1 MLRRMRR
8 HGSYWNEPEASVGI
22 VYIKSSCL
30 SRDTSTGYYAH
41 SNSSESTRA
50 FCHLVRLGAGIEPRS
65 FLGSRDHER
74 PALLKISQQR
84 AAGGCSSEVLERMPA
99 QNGAR

>member
-1 MLRRMRR
+1 MAAIRMNRKVLP
-8 HGSYWNEPEASVGI
+8 GSPI
-22 VYIKSSCL
+22 VVPFTGCLNRLLGPWCL
-30 SRDTSTGYYAH
+30 SRVYWCVLPPRGYPPW
-41 SNSSESTRA
+41 
-50 FCHLVRLGAGIEPRS
+50 RLGAGIEPKS
-65 FLGSRDHER
+65 FLGIRDHER

>member
-1 MLRRMRR
+1 MNRKLLP
-8 HGSYWNEPEASVGI
+8 GSPIY
-22 VYIKSSCL
+22 
-30 SRDTSTGYYAH
+30 R
-41 SNSSESTRA
+41 RA
-50 FCHLVRLGAGIEPRS
+50 FHGMPQPVIRPVVTLAQSTCVLPPRGNPPWRLGAGIEPKS
-65 FLGSRDHER
+65 FLGIRDHER

>member
-1 MLRRMRR
+1 MRRMAAIGMNRKLLP
-8 HGSYWNEPEASVGI
+8 GSPI
-22 VYIKSSCL
+22 
-30 SRDTSTGYYAH
+30 
-41 SNSSESTRA
+41 SNRRA
-50 FCHLVRLGAGIEPRS
+50 FHGMPQPVIRPVVTLASLLVRFATSRLPTWRLGAGIEPKS
-65 FLGSRDHER
+65 FLGIRNPER

>member
-1 MLRRMRR
+1 MRR
-8 HGSYWNEPEASVGI
+8 HGSYWNEPEASAGI
-22 VYIKSSCL
+22 AY
-30 SRDTSTGYYAH
+30 R
-41 SNSSESTRA
+41 RA
-50 FCHLVRLGAGIEPRS
+50 FHGMPQPVIRPVEPLPSLLMRFATSRLPTPAARGWNRTRGLGI
-65 FLGSRDHER
+65 RDPER